1 MIPPEPTHGAAAEAE
16 TAKGLHLPPAGGEG
30 DQVEQYVHDQLD
42 MIRQARAD
50 LAAEKQ
56 QAEQALD
63 QRRQE
68 LERQSQVLV
77 SRLQELHDREQRL
90 SEELEDALPERIS
103 GYPRRTHGRDDAE
116 GEPDLGTLQRQ
127 LREQQM
133 SLELLSAERDAA
145 WAQLQQYRDQQ
156 ELIDQLQAERDAAR
170 AQHAGAAGD
179 QTYDSDGAHAEV
191 EGLRQQFEALQ
202 QEMAQVLRER
212 DDALAYV
219 NELPERLKQI
229 EQLKTER
236 DAVLG
241 QLREL
246 TRNVEKVAPE
256 DSGWV
261 DLDSPPGELEMMKL
275 QLREQQEQIEQ
286 LQRERDD
293 AWNYLQQLPDQYQK
307 QIEQI
312 QVERDAALFQLR
324 QLSEE
329 PEFYAQQEAEFA
341 ALRIQVKQEQRQ
353 LAEEAKELHRR
364 ESEIQEQSE
373 RTQQELAQ
381 EQQRLEQLSVQLNE
395 LNRQMRD
402 DRSQLEIKERE
413 LRLRD
418 AQLHLREAEI
428 REMIEIAELDTA
440 RERSELNQE
449 RLKLARL
456 REAVRLERAA
466 LKTDMDAHGRKLPPL
481 GSE

>member
-1 MIPPEPTHGAAAEAE
+1 MIPPEPIRGAAAEAE
-16 TAKGLHLPPAGGEG
+16 TPKGLHLPAAGAEGE
-30 DQVEQYVHDQLD
+30 QVEQYVHDQLD

-56 QAEQALD
+56 QAEHALD

-68 LERQSQVLV
+68 LELQSQVVV
-77 SRLQELHDREQRL
+77 SRLQELNEREQRL
-90 SEELEDALPERIS
+90 ADDLEYALPERIS
-103 GYPRRTHGRDDAE
+103 GFPRRSHGRDDAE
-116 GEPDLGTLQRQ
+116 AEPDLDALQRQ

-156 ELIDQLQAERDAAR
+156 ELIDQLQAERDAQGGVAS
-170 AQHAGAAGD
+170 D
-179 QTYDSDGAHAEV
+179 QSYASDGAHGEV

-229 EQLKTER
+229 EELKTER
-236 DAVLG
+236 DAVLE
-241 QLREL
+241 QLRGL
-246 TRNVEKVAPE
+246 SKDVEKVASQ

-261 DLDSPPGELEMMKL
+261 DLDSPPGEMEMMKL

-286 LQRERDD
+286 LRRERDD
-293 AWNYLQQLPDQYQK
+293 AWNYLQELPDQHQK

-324 QLSEE
+324 QLSQE

-364 ESEIQEQSE
+364 ESEIHEQSE

-381 EQQRLEQLSVQLNE
+381 EQQRLEQLSAQLNE

-402 DRSQLEIKERE
+402 DRSHLEIKERE

-456 REAVRLERAA
+456 REAIRLERAA
-466 LKTDMDAHGRKLPPL
+466 LKTDMDAHGRKMPPL
-481 GSE
+481 GSES